1 MHDTIINGIRIG
13 GPMELLTVVLIAV
26 GLAMDAFAVSLCKGL
41 AMGKPTIKQMLIVGL
56 WFGVFQA
63 LMPVIGFYLGSSF
76 YSYITDFD
84 HWIAAGLL
92 WLIGLNMI
100 RESLSSEDE
109 EMDASLDMCTMLVLA
124 IATSIDALAVGIS
137 LAMGGGDILVPAVLI
152 GVITL
157 AISAAG
163 VYLGGLFGDR
173 FGRKAEFVGGL
184 ILVIIG
190 IRILAE
196 HMGWF

>member
-13 GPMELLTVVLIAV
+13 GLMELLTVVLIAV

-109 EMDASLDMCTMLVLA
+109 EMDASLDMRTMLVLA